1 MKKIFTII
9 LILVVS
15 VSAWA
20 QKPSV
25 AQSKKIII
33 KNATIHIGNTQV
45 IEKGTVV
52 FENGILT
59 YVGNANQSDANAIVI
74 DATGKHVYPGLIAPF
89 TKIGLEEIE
98 SVRATLDY
106 AEVGNTNP
114 NVRSIIA
121 YNTDSK
127 IIPTIRSNGI
137 LTALIVPQGGSI
149 PGTSSLVKLDGW
161 NWEDAVYKTDLAV
174 HVNWPRMRVFNAW
187 WAPPAEEQRKN
198 SDAAMLELKKFFDE
212 AFAYSKKS
220 NVAEKNLKFE
230 AMKDIFSGK
239 KKLIIAVGSA
249 KEITSA
255 VNFSKSYGI
264 TPVLAGGNDA
274 ITTLDFI
281 KEQGV
286 SMILEQ
292 PHALPDRD
300 DEDVDLP
307 FKRASILKSKGI
319 PFCLSIDGSWQQR
332 NLPFMA
338 GTAAAYGLTKEEALK
353 AVTLDAAEILGVSK
367 TLGSLELGKDATL
380 VISDGDLLDMRT
392 SNVVRAFIKGAEI
405 DLDNKQKEL
414 YRLYSEKYNLK

>member
-1 MKKIFTII
+1 
-9 LILVVS
+9 
-15 VSAWA
+15 
-20 QKPSV
+20 
-25 AQSKKIII
+25 
-33 KNATIHIGNTQV
+33 
-45 IEKGTVV
+45 
-52 FENGILT
+52 
-59 YVGNANQSDANAIVI
+59 
-74 DATGKHVYPGLIAPF
+74 
-89 TKIGLEEIE
+89 
-98 SVRATLDY
+98 
-106 AEVGNTNP
+106 
-114 NVRSIIA
+114 
-121 YNTDSK
+121 
-127 IIPTIRSNGI
+127 
-137 LTALIVPQGGSI
+137 
-149 PGTSSLVKLDGW
+149 
-161 NWEDAVYKTDLAV
+161 
-174 HVNWPRMRVFNAW
+174 MRVFNAW

-198 SDAAMLELKKFFDE
+198 SESAMLELKKFFDE
-212 AFAYSKKS
+212 AYAYSKMS
-220 NVAEKNLKFE
+220 SVAEKNLKFE
-230 AMKDIFSGK
+230 AMRDIFSGK

-307 FKRASILKSKGI
+307 FKRASILKAKGI

-353 AVTLDAAEILGVSK
+353 AVSLDAAEVLGVSK
-367 TLGSLELGKDATL
+367 TLGSLEIGKDATL
-380 VISDGDLLDMRT
+380 LISDGDLLDMRT
-392 SNVVRAFIKGAEI
+392 SNVTRAFIKGAEI